1 MVEPVKRGSLRVV
14 LAPDAEQKPARFAA
28 VRPELPANLEQ
39 VDVPH
44 LEPPTGGDF
53 DDDPDRDERAEID
66 RSCRERAH
74 RPLMIPLSWGG
85 RNLGMTR
92 SAASRPTSLYPDSTG
107 HHITPNAL
115 FTAEPPG

>member
-28 VRPELPANLEQ
+28 VRPEVPANHEQ

-44 LEPPTGGDF
+44 REPPTGGDH

-74 RPLMIPLSWGG
+74 GLLVTPRPRRGP
-85 RNLGMTR
+85 NLRMTR
-92 SAASRPTSLYPDSTG
+92 TTASRPYR
-107 HHITPNAL
+107 
-115 FTAEPPG
+115 